1 MQERVPIAEKSWS
14 QAEGSCKAFA
24 YYFVAASS
32 LGSDL
37 DGRAS
42 NPLASLVRCTNHI
55 DSLAVPPPLCFY
67 EACHRRRSA
76 HVMTRGLFCLLV
88 VLNNGLLIH
97 TGWQVD
103 QALVQVKAKTR
114 IAEFHES
121 IKWNTGYFYIFFF
134 TQVASCFMAIGQL
147 MAFDYARSELTF
159 ENPLFLVKEQVMILR
174 GKKLV

>member
-1 MQERVPIAEKSWS
+1 MQELVPIAEKSWS

-24 YYFVAASS
+24 HYFVAASS

-88 VLNNGLLIH
+88 VLSNGLLIH
-97 TGWQVD
+97 TGWQLD

-114 IAEFHES
+114 IAELHGSSGIQDISTYFFYYSGFLFDGNWPINGVRLCTERIDFWES
-121 IKWNTGYFYIFFF
+121 
-134 TQVASCFMAIGQL
+134 VVS
-147 MAFDYARSELTF
+147 RS
-159 ENPLFLVKEQVMILR
+159 EQVMILR